1 MEKQKKVF
9 CHHKNEKKKLKIL
22 FANLNFLFLLTDQ
35 SIIQKKKKMSRE
47 NKMKIKMEP
56 TEVNEDFPKKIKLE
70 EIDLKHSQFDEKV
83 KKEPTLFCDLLDE
96 PQTQRFDEISGKLR
110 GLKQSNYDLK
120 KNNAVLSKKLKLSEK
135 ENQKLSQKF
144 QELDQKLD
152 QKFKKMKN
160 EKIGLE
166 KKLQEMNNSSK
177 FFREY
182 KNLKR
187 KMSFLKKENLLLKK
201 KKKKKVAIKAAKK
214 AAKELDKKVDQ
225 NLKKQGRKGIKIE
238 NAKV

>member
-1 MEKQKKVF
+1 MP
-9 CHHKNEKKKLKIL
+9 
-22 FANLNFLFLLTDQ
+22 
-35 SIIQKKKKMSRE
+35 RE

-56 TEVNEDFPKKIKLE
+56 TEVDEDFPKKIKLE

-96 PQTQRFDEISGKLR
+96 PQTQRFDEISEKLR

-135 ENQKLSQKF
+135 ENQKLSQKFQKLSQKF

>member
-1 MEKQKKVF
+1 
-9 CHHKNEKKKLKIL
+9 
-22 FANLNFLFLLTDQ
+22 
-35 SIIQKKKKMSRE
+35 MSRE

-96 PQTQRFDEISGKLR
+96 PQTQRFDEISEEN
-110 GLKQSNYDLK
+110 S
-120 KNNAVLSKKLKLSEK
+120 AVLSKKLELSEN

-144 QELDQKLD
+144 EELDQKFQKLD
-152 QKFKKMKN
+152 QKFKKMKE
-160 EKIGLE
+160 EKMCLE
-166 KKLQEMNNSSK
+166 KKLQNQ
-177 FFREY
+177 

-187 KMSFLKKENLLLKK
+187 KIAKIRQQRKELENLLLKMPTEYLQGNDYLPVTDSEEIQK
-201 KKKKKVAIKAAKK
+201 LKQEKMKNNQNDPEKKVTKDVDKK
-214 AAKELDKKVDQ
+214 VLKKVAKELDKKVDQ
-225 NLKKQGRKGIKIE
+225 NLQKHGRFGIKIE